1 MLQNVSNFAKNGL
14 AARKAPVT
22 GGAAL
27 RGSGLGFVVS
37 GLGFVVLG
45 LGFAV
50 LGLGFAKPWWPL
62 PKNLKKTTRPKSTN
76 SLLRLYKKSKTFG
89 PSLGGAEVG
98 NKSSKPSTVQVRAGP
113 NLEAQPRNREA
124 QPQNHE
130 TQP

>member
-1 MLQNVSNFAKNGL
+1 MLQNESNLSKNGL

-22 GGAAL
+22 GGAAV

-62 PKNLKKTTRPKSTN
+62 RKI
-76 SLLRLYKKSKTFG
+76 
-89 PSLGGAEVG
+89 
-98 NKSSKPSTVQVRAGP
+98 
-113 NLEAQPRNREA
+113 
-124 QPQNHE
+124 
-130 TQP
+130 